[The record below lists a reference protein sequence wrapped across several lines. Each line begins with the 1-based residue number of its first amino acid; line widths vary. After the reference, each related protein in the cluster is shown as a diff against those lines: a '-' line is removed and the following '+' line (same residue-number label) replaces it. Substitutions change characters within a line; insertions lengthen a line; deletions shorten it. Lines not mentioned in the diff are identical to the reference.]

1 MKELNYLNKY
11 FYKYRTQFLLGLG
24 FIILSKIFATVPAVI
39 VRWAINY
46 VTESYNRTSTKGIEK
61 IFFQTDDFTY
71 NIAIAGLAII
81 GMAILSGLF
90 LYFQRQTIIGTSRLI
105 EFDLKN
111 EIYEHYQTLPL
122 SFYRKNNTGD
132 LLARVSEDV
141 SNVRM
146 YLGPAVMYILDL
158 IVLFAVTVPIMFFA
172 NSKLTLYV
180 LLPLPILALSIFLI
194 ENLIVKKSLAI
205 QKELSA
211 LSTYSQESFSGIR
224 VTKSFVRENKIAQ
237 GFADASEIYKAK
249 SLELARVNA
258 FFFPVILALI
268 GLSTIMVLYVG
279 GNELIEGRLHYGNIP
294 EFFLYINRL
303 TWPVASL
310 GWTTSLVQKAEASQG
325 RINEFLKTKTDI
337 VSQKNFTK
345 NLEGEVEFDNVSLV
359 YPDTGITALN
369 GVSFKVKAGESLAII
384 GGTGSGKST
393 IANLMVRLYDSS
405 QGSIKIDN
413 VPIRDYDIQSLRA
426 QCGYVPQDVFLFS
439 DSIRNNIAFGSLF
452 IGEDQ
457 VIKAAKD
464 ADLYHN
470 IVEFPDKFDTV
481 LGERGITLSGGQK
494 QRLSIA
500 RAISRSPKILILDD
514 CLSAVDTKTEN
525 TILNNLKKIMKDRTT
540 IIISHRA
547 SSVKLADQI
556 IVLEN
561 GEVAERGNHESL
573 MKLNGIYKTLYT
585 KQLEEENKV

>member
-11 FYKYRTQFLLGLG
+11 FYKYRTKFLLGLG

-46 VTESYNRTSTKGIEK
+46 VTESYNRTHTKGIEK
-61 IFFQTDDFTY
+61 IFFQTDNFAY
-71 NIAIAGLAII
+71 NIAMAGLAII

-111 EIYEHYQTLPL
+111 EIYEHYQSLPL

-172 NSKLTLYV
+172 NAKLTLFV

-224 VTKSFVRENKIAQ
+224 VAKSFVREDKISQ
-237 GFADASEIYKAK
+237 GFADASEVYKAK

-337 VSQKNFTK
+337 VSQKNFSK
-345 NLEGEVEFDNVSLV
+345 NLQGEVEFDNVSLV
-359 YPDTGITALN
+359 YPDTGIKALN
-369 GVSFKVKAGESLAII
+369 SVSFKVKAGESLAII

-393 IANLMVRLYDSS
+393 IANLMVRLYDTS
-405 QGSIKIDN
+405 QGTIKVDN
-413 VPIRDYDIQSLRA
+413 VAIRDYDIQSLRA

-457 VIKAAKD
+457 IVQAAKD
-464 ADLYHN
+464 ADLYQN
-470 IVEFPDKFDTV
+470 IVEFPEKFDTI

-561 GEVAERGNHESL
+561 GEIAERGNHETL
-573 MKLNGIYKTLYT
+573 MKLDGIYKTLYT
-585 KQLEEENKV
+585 KQLEEESKV

>member
-24 FIILSKIFATVPAVI
+24 FIILSKVFATVPAVI

-61 IFFQTDDFTY
+61 FFFQTDNFTY
-71 NIAIAGLAII
+71 NIAMAGLAII
-81 GMAILSGLF
+81 GLAILSGLF

-172 NSKLTLYV
+172 NAKLTLFV

-224 VTKSFVRENKIAQ
+224 VAKSFVREDKISQ
-237 GFADASEIYKAK
+237 GFADASEVYKAK

-258 FFFPVILALI
+258 FFFPVILGLI

-337 VSQKNFTK
+337 VSQKNFSK
-345 NLEGEVEFDNVSLV
+345 DLQGEVEFDNVSLV
-359 YPDTGITALN
+359 YPDTGIPALN

-393 IANLMVRLYDSS
+393 IANLIVRLYDSS
-405 QGSIKIDN
+405 QGSIKVDN

-457 VIKAAKD
+457 VIQAAKD
-464 ADLYHN
+464 ADLYQN

-573 MKLNGIYKTLYT
+573 MKLNRIYKALYT

>member
-1 MKELNYLNKY
+1 MSITRLCPLVFTEKQ
-11 FYKYRTQFLLGLG
+11 YRRPLG
-24 FIILSKIFATVPAVI
+24 
-39 VRWAINY
+39 
-46 VTESYNRTSTKGIEK
+46 ESFRRCKQCENVFRTCS
-61 IFFQTDDFTY
+61 
-71 NIAIAGLAII
+71 
-81 GMAILSGLF
+81 
-90 LYFQRQTIIGTSRLI
+90 
-105 EFDLKN
+105 
-111 EIYEHYQTLPL
+111 
-122 SFYRKNNTGD
+122 
-132 LLARVSEDV
+132 DV
-141 SNVRM
+141 HPGSDRT
-146 YLGPAVMYILDL
+146 
-158 IVLFAVTVPIMFFA
+158 FAVTVPIMFFA

>member
-71 NIAIAGLAII
+71 NIAMAGLAII

-413 VPIRDYDIQSLRA
+413 VPIKDYDIQSLRA

-452 IGEDQ
+452 IGEEQ
-457 VIKAAKD
+457 VIQASKD

-470 IVEFPDKFDTV
+470 IEEFPDKFDTV

-500 RAISRSPKILILDD
+500 RAISRAPKILILDD

-573 MKLNGIYKTLYT
+573 MKHNGIYKTLYT

>member
-11 FYKYRTQFLLGLG
+11 FYKYRTKFLLGLG
-24 FIILSKIFATVPAVI
+24 FIILSKVFATVPAVI

-46 VTESYNRTSTKGIEK
+46 VTESYNRTSTEGIEK
-61 IFFQTDDFTY
+61 IFFQTDNFTY
-71 NIAIAGLAII
+71 NIAMAGLAII
-81 GMAILSGLF
+81 GLAILSGLF

-172 NSKLTLYV
+172 NAKLTLYV
-180 LLPLPILALSIFLI
+180 LLPLPVLALSIFLI

-224 VTKSFVRENKIAQ
+224 VTKSFVREDKISQ
-237 GFADASEIYKAK
+237 GFAEASEVYKAK

-337 VSQKNFTK
+337 ISQKNFSK
-345 NLEGEVEFDNVSLV
+345 NLQGEVEFENVSLV

-384 GGTGSGKST
+384 GGTGSGKSS
-393 IANLMVRLYDSS
+393 IANLMVRLYDSTH
-405 QGSIKIDN
+405 GSIKIDN

-452 IGEDQ
+452 IGENQ
-457 VIKAAKD
+457 VIQAAKD
-464 ADLYHN
+464 ADLYQN
-470 IVEFPDKFDTV
+470 IIEFPEKFDTI

-561 GEVAERGNHESL
+561 GEVAEKGNHESL

-585 KQLEEENKV
+585 KQLEEESKV

>member
-11 FYKYRTQFLLGLG
+11 FYKYRTKFLLGLG
-24 FIILSKIFATVPAVI
+24 FIILSKVFATIPAVI
-39 VRWAINY
+39 VRWTTNY
-46 VTESYNRTSTKGIEK
+46 VTESYNRTYTKGIEK
-61 IFFQTDDFTY
+61 FFFHSDNFSF
-71 NIAIAGLAII
+71 NIAMAGLAII
-81 GMAILSGLF
+81 GMAILSGIF

-105 EFDLKN
+105 EYDLKN

-146 YLGPAVMYILDL
+146 YLGPSVMYILDL
-158 IVLFAVTVPIMFFA
+158 IVLFAVTVPIMFLA
-172 NSKLTLYV
+172 NAKLTLYV
-180 LLPLPILALSIFLI
+180 LIPLPILALSIFLI
-194 ENLIVKKSLAI
+194 ENLIVKRSLAI

-224 VTKSFVRENKIAQ
+224 VIKSFVREDQISN
-237 GFADASEIYKAK
+237 GFTQASEVYKAK

-268 GLSTIMVLYVG
+268 GISTIMVLYIG

-325 RINEFLKTKTDI
+325 RINEFLRTQSDI
-337 VSQKNFTK
+337 VSEKNITRTIQ
-345 NLEGEVEFDNVSLV
+345 GEIEFDNVSLI
-359 YPDTGITALN
+359 YPDTGIKALN
-369 GVSFKVKAGESLAII
+369 GISFKVKAGESLAII

-393 IANLMVRLYDSS
+393 IANLMVRLYDTTE
-405 QGSIKIDN
+405 GSIRIDSI
-413 VPIRDYDIQSLRA
+413 PIRDYAIQSLRA

-439 DSIRNNIAFGSLF
+439 DSIRNNIAFGSLS
-452 IGEDQ
+452 
-457 VIKAAKD
+457 IKEEQIVQAAKD

-470 IVEFPDKFDTV
+470 IESFPEKFDTI

-556 IVLEN
+556 IVLES
-561 GEVAERGNHESL
+561 GEIAERGNHESL
-573 MKLNGIYKTLYT
+573 MKLNGIYKALYT
-585 KQLEEENKV
+585 KQLEEESKI

>member
-71 NIAIAGLAII
+71 NIAMAGLAII

-194 ENLIVKKSLAI
+194 ENVIVKKSLAI

-237 GFADASEIYKAK
+237 GFADASEVYKAK

-337 VSQKNFTK
+337 VSQKNFSK
-345 NLEGEVEFDNVSLV
+345 NIEGEVEFDNVSLI

-405 QGSIKIDN
+405 QGNIKVDN

-457 VIKAAKD
+457 VIHAAKD

-470 IVEFPDKFDTV
+470 IEEFPDKFDTI

-500 RAISRSPKILILDD
+500 RAISRAPKILILDD

>member
-11 FYKYRTQFLLGLG
+11 FYKYRTKFLLGLG

-46 VTESYNRTSTKGIEK
+46 VTESYNRTDTKGIEK
-61 IFFQTDDFTY
+61 IFFQTDNFAY
-71 NIAIAGLAII
+71 NIAMAGLAII

-172 NSKLTLYV
+172 NAKLTLYV

-224 VTKSFVRENKIAQ
+224 VAKSFVREDKISQ
-237 GFADASEIYKAK
+237 GFADASEVYKAK

-337 VSQKNFTK
+337 VSQKKFSK
-345 NLEGEVEFDNVSLV
+345 NLQGEVEFDNVSLV

-369 GVSFKVKAGESLAII
+369 GVSFKVNAGESLAII

-393 IANLMVRLYDSS
+393 IANLMVRLYDTS
-405 QGSIKIDN
+405 QGTIKVDN
-413 VPIRDYDIQSLRA
+413 VAIRDYDIQSLRA

-457 VIKAAKD
+457 IVQAAKD
-464 ADLYHN
+464 ADLYQN
-470 IVEFPDKFDTV
+470 IVEFPEKFDTI

-561 GEVAERGNHESL
+561 GEVAERGNHENL
-573 MKLNGIYKTLYT
+573 MKLNGIYKALYT

>member
-11 FYKYRTQFLLGLG
+11 FYKYRTKFLLGLG

-46 VTESYNRTSTKGIEK
+46 VTESYNRTDTKGMEK
-61 IFFQTDDFTY
+61 IFFQTDNFAY
-71 NIAIAGLAII
+71 NIAMAGLAII

-146 YLGPAVMYILDL
+146 YLGPAIMYILDL

-172 NSKLTLYV
+172 NAKLTLYV

-224 VTKSFVRENKIAQ
+224 VAKSFVREDKISQ
-237 GFADASEIYKAK
+237 GFADASEVYKAK

-337 VSQKNFTK
+337 VSQKNFSK
-345 NLEGEVEFDNVSLV
+345 NIQGEVEFDNVSLV
-359 YPDTGITALN
+359 YPDTGIKALN

-393 IANLMVRLYDSS
+393 IANLMVRLYDTS
-405 QGSIKIDN
+405 QGTIKVDN
-413 VPIRDYDIQSLRA
+413 VAIRDYDIQSLRA

-457 VIKAAKD
+457 IVQAAKD
-464 ADLYHN
+464 ADLYQN
-470 IVEFPDKFDTV
+470 IVEFPDKFDTI

-561 GEVAERGNHESL
+561 GEVAERGNHENL
-573 MKLNGIYKTLYT
+573 MKLDGIYKTLYT
-585 KQLEEENKV
+585 KQLEEESKV

>member
-1 MKELNYLNKY
+1 VKELNYLNKY
-11 FYKYRTQFLLGLG
+11 FYKYRTKFLLGLG
-24 FIILSKIFATVPAVI
+24 FIILSKVFATIPAVI
-39 VRWAINY
+39 VRWTTNY
-46 VTESYNRTSTKGIEK
+46 VTESYNRTYTKGIEK
-61 IFFQTDDFTY
+61 FFFHSDNFSF
-71 NIAIAGLAII
+71 NIAMAGLAII
-81 GMAILSGLF
+81 GMAILSGIF

-105 EFDLKN
+105 EYDLKN

-146 YLGPAVMYILDL
+146 YLGPSVMYILDL
-158 IVLFAVTVPIMFFA
+158 IVLFAVTVPIMFLA
-172 NSKLTLYV
+172 NAKLTLYV
-180 LLPLPILALSIFLI
+180 LIPLPILALSIFLI
-194 ENLIVKKSLAI
+194 ENLIVKRSLAI

-224 VTKSFVRENKIAQ
+224 VIKSFVREDQISN
-237 GFADASEIYKAK
+237 GFTQASEVYKAK

-268 GLSTIMVLYVG
+268 GISTIMVLYIG

-325 RINEFLKTKTDI
+325 RINEFLRTQSDI
-337 VSQKNFTK
+337 VSEKNITRTIQ
-345 NLEGEVEFDNVSLV
+345 GEIEFDNVSLI
-359 YPDTGITALN
+359 YPDTGIKALN
-369 GVSFKVKAGESLAII
+369 GISFKVKAGESLAII

-393 IANLMVRLYDSS
+393 IANLMVRLYDTTE
-405 QGSIKIDN
+405 GSIRIDSI
-413 VPIRDYDIQSLRA
+413 PIRDYAIQSLRA

-439 DSIRNNIAFGSLF
+439 DSIRNNIAFGSLS
-452 IGEDQ
+452 
-457 VIKAAKD
+457 IKEEQIVQAAKD

-470 IVEFPDKFDTV
+470 IESFPEKFDTI

-556 IVLEN
+556 IVLES
-561 GEVAERGNHESL
+561 GEIAERGNHESL
-573 MKLNGIYKTLYT
+573 MKLNGIYKALYT
-585 KQLEEENKV
+585 KQLEEESKI